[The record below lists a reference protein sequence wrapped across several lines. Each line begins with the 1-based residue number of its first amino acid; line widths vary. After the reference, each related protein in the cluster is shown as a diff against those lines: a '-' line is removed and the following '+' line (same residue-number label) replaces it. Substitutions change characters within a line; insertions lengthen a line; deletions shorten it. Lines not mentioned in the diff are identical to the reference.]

1 MLLAASTDAR
11 CRMRAAMAAAV
22 LAAAIALASAVPAWA
37 QAPPSPSPPG
47 ACTPGRI
54 VDFCSDVT
62 PGCGFLLDNDV
73 FTTIEARGAI
83 LGTGPIGINNRRQI
97 VGFTVFTPT
106 TADGFLLDK
115 GDFTTVEFPGASADE
130 ASGIKSRGQIVG
142 FYFGTNVGT
151 VSR

>member
-22 LAAAIALASAVPAWA
+22 LATAIALASAVPAWA

-73 FTTIEARGAI
+73 FTTIEAPGAI
-83 LGTGPIGINNRRQI
+83 LGTGPFGINNRGQI
-97 VGFTVFTPT
+97 VGAYANADGTIHGFPLDDGVFTSIE
-106 TADGFLLDK
+106 A
-115 GDFTTVEFPGASADE
+115 PGAIRTGANDINE
-130 ASGIKSRGQIVG
+130 AGQIMG